1 MDFKL
6 SDDEQMIL
14 EIVRDLAQSKFK
26 QRATEIDEKSLF
38 PMENIK
44 ELAELGL
51 LGSIISDDIGG
62 SGSSTMSYSIILEEI
77 AQACA
82 STSVIVSVTT
92 MVGKAI
98 DREGNEEQR
107 NKFVP
112 SIAEGK
118 VLGAFCLTEPEAGS
132 DAAALKTV
140 AVLEGD
146 DYILNGQKL
155 WITNAAHS
163 EIFLVMAIED
173 PDLGR
178 KGISAFIVEKSKI
191 TSGKMTIGEPEKK
204 MGLHGSHTCAVFF
217 DEVRIPKENRLGK
230 LGDGIK
236 IALKSLDTGR
246 IGIASQALGMA
257 QAAFDEAVSYAKERE
272 QFGRS
277 IGKFQGVSFKIAEMK
292 MKLDAARLVT
302 RRAAWM
308 NDQGMNHTMESSIAK
323 AFTTEAASEITAEA
337 IRVHGGMGFSKELPL
352 ERYHR
357 DIQAT
362 LIYEGTNEIQRLVI
376 ARSLGL

>member
-6 SDDEQMIL
+6 SEDEQMIQ
-14 EIVRDLAQSKFK
+14 EIVRDLAQSRFK
-26 QRATEIDEKSLF
+26 QRAVEIDEKSIF
-38 PMENIK
+38 PMENIN

-82 STSVIVSVTT
+82 STAVIVSVTT

-98 DREGNEEQR
+98 DREGTEEQR
-107 NKFVP
+107 QKFVP
-112 SIAEGK
+112 PIAKGK

-140 AVLEGD
+140 ATLEGEE
-146 DYILNGQKL
+146 YILNGQKL

-173 PDLGR
+173 LDLGR

-217 DEVRIPKENRLGK
+217 DEVRIPKANRLGK

-257 QAAFDEAVSYAKERE
+257 QAAFDEAVSFSKERE
-272 QFGRS
+272 QFGRAIS
-277 IGKFQGVSFKIAEMK
+277 KFQGVSFKIAEMK
-292 MKLDAARLVT
+292 MKLDASRLLT

-323 AFTTEAASEITAEA
+323 AFTTEAASEITAQA